1 MTPASDAPQNVYTVA
16 WIAQATVLVYYV
28 LAAVLLRWEPKR
40 KVRVTRYEPPEGI
53 SPAVAAFL
61 LDNGRCERAFAAA
74 IVSLAAK
81 GYLKIQQEEDF
92 FVLEKRR
99 GPDGELRPE
108 ESLLLERLFP
118 GSLHAYSFNGVEYSR
133 VRSAFDAF
141 EEAIKGIADP
151 ELISPHFGGWLV
163 GMSYSL
169 AWIIPVI
176 ASHPVWENSTSL
188 RSLLVIGIWILL
200 GGSCFV
206 SALWTWPVTLKKI
219 WSFLPWDDRPSRA
232 LTPND
237 AIPLILTVGA
247 LVGFGFLASETTN
260 KFAGLLTA
268 VVFMNAV
275 FRHALAAP
283 TQAGRKVLAQLAD
296 FREFL
301 ARADADRLNRENMP
315 GQTPRT
321 LEKHS
326 AYALALGIEHAW
338 GEEFAEDL
346 LELLQ
351 IDLAYRRRTPDFLQ
365 PQEPF
370 TEIKMDKRR

>member
-16 WIAQATVLVYYV
+16 WIAQATVLLYYV
-28 LAAVLLRWEPKR
+28 VAAVVLRWGPR
-40 KVRVTRYEPPEGI
+40 RGVGVTQYEPPEGI
-53 SPAVAAFL
+53 SPAVTAFL

-81 GYLKIQQEEDF
+81 GYLKIQQQGDF

-99 GPDGELRPE
+99 GPDGELQPE

-118 GSLHAYSFNGVEYSR
+118 GSLDTYSFNGVEYSR

-141 EEAIKGIADP
+141 EEAVKSIADP
-151 ELISPHFGGWLV
+151 ELISAHFGGWIV

-176 ASHPVWENSTSL
+176 ASHPVWENSISL
-188 RSLLVIGIWILL
+188 GSLLVIGIGILL

-206 SALWTWPVTLKKI
+206 SALWTWPVTLRKL
-219 WSFLPWDDRPSRA
+219 WSFLPWDNRPSRP

-237 AIPLILTVGA
+237 AIPLILTGGA
-247 LVGFGFLASETTN
+247 LVGFGLLASETTT
-260 KFAGLLTA
+260 KLAGLLTA

-283 TQAGRKVLAQLAD
+283 TQAGRKALAQLAD

-301 ARADADRLNRENMP
+301 ARTDADRLNRENMP
-315 GQTPRT
+315 GQTPQT
-321 LEKHS
+321 LEKYS
-326 AYALALGIEHAW
+326 AYALALRVEHAW
-338 GEEFAEDL
+338 GEEFAENL

-351 IDLAYRRRTPDFLQ
+351 IDLAYRRRTPDFMQ
-365 PQEPF
+365 RQEPF
-370 TEIKMDKRR
+370 TEIKLGKRR